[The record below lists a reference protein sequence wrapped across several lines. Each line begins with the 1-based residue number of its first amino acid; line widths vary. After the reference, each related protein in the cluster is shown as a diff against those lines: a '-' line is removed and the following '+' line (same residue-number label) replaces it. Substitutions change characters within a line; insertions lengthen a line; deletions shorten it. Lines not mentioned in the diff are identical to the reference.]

1 VRCFCQASP
10 PAVSRLKPVNAA
22 SADPMIGRLI
32 DGRYQV
38 KSRIARGGMATVY
51 LATDLRLERRV
62 AVKIMHGHLADD
74 SAFKARFVQEARSA
88 ARLAHPNVVNVF
100 DQGQDSDMAYMVME
114 YLPGITLRDLLKDY
128 GKLTAEQT
136 LDIMDAVL
144 SGLAAAHE
152 AGIVHRDLKPE
163 NVLLADDG
171 RIKLG
176 DFGLAR
182 ATTANTASGQA
193 LLGTIAYL
201 SPELLTRGVADARS
215 DIYAIGIMLYEMLTG
230 EQPFRGEQPMQVA
243 YQHANE
249 VVPRP
254 SLRNPNVPPALD
266 DIVRWATNRSPEDR
280 PENAGVLLERLLQAE
295 PGIRSGSSSSDL
307 STQQTMVLPAG
318 LMDSNAATDETR
330 VFTGS
335 MLAGAFASP
344 ARPANAISSLTA
356 LSHSRRTRGAWLLA
370 LVLVLAGLAG
380 ATGWYFGSGPGSLAQ
395 IPSVAGQTAEQAVA
409 LVTAEGFSTRLVDK
423 SDVTVPVGLA
433 TATDPAEGKHVTRG
447 SVITIFISTGP
458 KILDVPVFAGLTEEA
473 ASSLAKE
480 TGFTQGDSVVQ
491 FSGDVAAGIVI
502 EALDAAGA
510 PLPATYPEAGQVS
523 FVVSLGAIPSV
534 VGLSLADATEKLV
547 AAGLVVSGTSE
558 SFSDT
563 VEKGVVISQTA
574 PEGAVRRG
582 AGIGLDISKGEDLV
596 EVPNVMGLTIAQAS
610 AKLQELGFGFTTN
623 VPAIWYNRLE
633 VTVQSPKA
641 GDRVKRGST
650 IDIRNDG

>member
-1 VRCFCQASP
+1 
-10 PAVSRLKPVNAA
+10 
-22 SADPMIGRLI
+22 MIGRLI

-88 ARLAHPNVVNVF
+88 ARLAHPNIVNVF

-144 SGLAAAHE
+144 GGLAAAHE

-182 ATTANTASGQA
+182 ATTANTATGQA

-215 DIYAIGIMLYEMLTG
+215 DIYAVGIMLYEMLTG

-243 YQHANE
+243 YQHANDK
-249 VVPRP
+249 VPRP
-254 SLRNPNVPPALD
+254 SLRNPNVPAALD
-266 DIVRWATNRSPEDR
+266 DIVLWASNRSPDDR
-280 PENAGVLLERLLQAE
+280 PADAGVLLARLLEAE
-295 PGIRSGSSSSDL
+295 PSIRSGSSRSDM
-307 STQQTMVLPAG
+307 TAQQTMVMPAG
-318 LMDSNAATDETR
+318 IMAPLDDETR
-330 VFTGS
+330 VITGAI
-335 MLAGAFASP
+335 MTGARAG
-344 ARPANAISSLTA
+344 RTHPANAVATLTTFA
-356 LSHSRRTRGAWLLA
+356 GSRRTRGAWLLA
-370 LVLVLAGLAG
+370 LVVIVASLAGG
-380 ATGWYFGSGPGSLAQ
+380 TGWYFGSGPGSLAA
-395 IPSVAGQTAEQAVA
+395 IPSVSGQTSEEA
-409 LVTAEGFSTRLVDK
+409 LLVLSAEGFDAKLVDK
-423 SDVTVPVGLA
+423 SDLTVEKGLA
-433 TATDPAEGKHVTRG
+433 IGTNPKAGAHVTKG
-447 SVITIFISTGP
+447 SIITVFVSTGP
-458 KILDVPVFAGLTEEA
+458 AILTVPTFATLTEEDA
-473 ASSLAKE
+473 TTLASQ
-480 TGFTQGDSVVQ
+480 TGFLVGDFIEE
-491 FSGDVAAGIVI
+491 FSADVASGIVI
-502 EALDAAGA
+502 AALDASEAA
-510 PLPATYPEAGQVS
+510 LPATYPEGATVR
-523 FVVSLGAIPSV
+523 FVVSVGAVPRVSGLTLDV
-534 VGLSLADATEKLV
+534 AAAKLADVGLTLAPIT
-547 AAGLVVSGTSE
+547 E
-558 SFSDT
+558 SFSDNVT
-563 VEKGVVISQTA
+563 KGSVIAQTN
-574 PEGAVRRG
+574 PEGAVRPG
-582 AGIGLDISKGEDLV
+582 AQIGLEVSKGEDLV

-633 VTVQSPKA
+633 VTVQNPKA
-641 GDRVKRGST
+641 GTMVRRGST
-650 IDIRNDG
+650 IEIRNDG

>member
-1 VRCFCQASP
+1 
-10 PAVSRLKPVNAA
+10 
-22 SADPMIGRLI
+22 MIGRLI

-249 VVPRP
+249 KVPRP
-254 SLRNPNVPPALD
+254 SLSNPNVPAALD
-266 DIVRWATNRSPEDR
+266 DIVLWATNRSPDDR
-280 PENAGVLLERLLQAE
+280 PENAGVLLTRLLEAE
-295 PGIRSGSSSSDL
+295 PGIRSGSSSPDL
-307 STQQTMVLPAG
+307 TRQQTMVMPAG
-318 LMDSNAATDETR
+318 LLDSNFGNDETR
-330 VFTGS
+330 VITAS
-335 MLAGAFASP
+335 VLAGARAAQ
-344 ARPANAISSLTA
+344 ARPANAVTALTA

-370 LVLVLAGLAG
+370 LIVIFAAFAGG
-380 ATGWYFGSGPGSLAQ
+380 TGWYFGSGPGSLAS
-395 IPSVAGQTAEQAVA
+395 IPLVAGESTDQAVA
-409 LVTAEGFSTRLVDK
+409 LITAAGFTTRLVER
-423 SDVTVPVGLA
+423 SDVTVPIGLSIG
-433 TATDPAEGKHVTRG
+433 TDPAESTQVTKG
-447 SVITIFISTGP
+447 SRITIFVSTGP
-458 KILDVPVFAGLTEEA
+458 KILTVPTFTGLSEVA
-473 ASSLAKE
+473 ATDLAKT
-480 TGFTQGDSVVQ
+480 TGFTVGESTKQ
-491 FSGDVAAGIVI
+491 FSVDVASGMVI
-502 EALDAAGA
+502 EALDGAGA
-510 PLPATYPEAGQVS
+510 PLPATYPEAAKMS
-523 FVVSLGAIPSV
+523 FVVSVGAVPTV
-534 VGLSLADATEKLV
+534 VGLTSAEATARLSAVDLTVSATTQAFSDTV
-547 AAGLVVSGTSE
+547 ATGTVISQTVPEGTIRPGAGVGLVVS
-558 SFSDT
+558 
-563 VEKGVVISQTA
+563 KG
-574 PEGAVRRG
+574 P
-582 AGIGLDISKGEDLV
+582 DLV
-596 EVPNVMGLTIAQAS
+596 EVPNVMGLTISQAS

-623 VPAIWYNRLE
+623 VPAMWYNRLE
-633 VTVQSPKA
+633 VTVQNPSA
-641 GDRVKRGST
+641 GARVKRGST